1 MRPDR
6 LAGMV
11 TGGSSQTIRTGPPLW
26 VAHGLGRVTS
36 RAAATSD
43 FMKRAFE
50 NQENRCEAGGVNGG
64 ARVFARGAA
73 RAQERRL
80 RTGILT
86 GALLSVLLGGLMLA
100 IPGLRAV
107 SHSIRHARPGW
118 IALAAGLEVASCVGY
133 VLAFQGTFAGLPRR
147 FATLVA
153 ASELAFGAVVPL
165 GGAGGIAAG
174 GWLLA
179 RRGIPVRH
187 IAERSAVLFLLT
199 SATNVVALLLAAG
212 GLAAGWFEGPHGL
225 LPAVVPATVAL
236 VVLLAFLG
244 LAALAIGASDH
255 HSSLLWRP
263 LRTVGDTTVATIR
276 LIGRPGWRLAVGVPA
291 YLLCDVAALWLCIH
305 ALGRGV
311 PAAPL
316 LVAYLLGYLANAIPV
331 PGGLGVL
338 DGGLA
343 AALIAYHVPTAT
355 AVGGVLIYHTL
366 ALWIPTVSGTIAF
379 VAAVKEQLPPRS
391 ESAPEARR
399 PTMKRN
405 LDCVREV
412 RPADE
417 DEWLRR
423 RAAASVD

>member
-1 MRPDR
+1 MK
-6 LAGMV
+6 
-11 TGGSSQTIRTGPPLW
+11 
-26 VAHGLGRVTS
+26 HG
-36 RAAATSD
+36 
-43 FMKRAFE
+43 FE
-50 NQENRCEAGGVNGG
+50 NQENRCEAGGVSRG
-64 ARVFARGAA
+64 ARTLARGAS

-86 GALLSVLLGGLMLA
+86 GALLSVLLGGLVLA

-107 SHSIRHARPGW
+107 SHTIRHAQAGW
-118 IALAAGLEVASCVGY
+118 IALAAGLEIASCAGY
-133 VLAFQGTFAGLPRR
+133 VLAFQGTFERLPRR
-147 FATLVA
+147 FAALVA

-179 RRGIPVRH
+179 RRGVPLRR

-212 GLAAGWFEGPHGL
+212 GLAAGWFEGPHDL
-225 LPAVVPATVAL
+225 LRTVVPATVAL
-236 VVLLAFLG
+236 VVLLAFLA
-244 LAALAIGASDH
+244 LAALAIGASDQ
-255 HSSLLWRP
+255 HSALRWRS

-276 LIGRPGWRLAVGVPA
+276 LIRRPGRRLAVGAPA
-291 YLLCDVAALWLCIH
+291 YLLCDVAALWLCLH

-343 AALIAYHVPTAT
+343 AALVAYHVPAAT
-355 AVGGVLIYHTL
+355 AVGGVLIYHAL
-366 ALWIPTVSGTIAF
+366 ALWIPTVSGTLAF
-379 VAAVKEQLPPRS
+379 VAAVKNERLLVPS
-391 ESAPEARR
+391 RR
-399 PTMKRN
+399 PASPPPPVPRFAGTRRVQASIRSTA
-405 LDCVREV
+405 C
-412 RPADE
+412 RPP
-417 DEWLRR
+417 
-423 RAAASVD
+423 SPT